1 MGQSSEGRGQ
11 GGRQALRAQVSGEAG
26 RGEQVG
32 PGGVQ
37 WLGWCVLGS
46 RCGVY
51 TIRMQSEVYRKEGG
65 QDIRLRM

>member
-1 MGQSSEGRGQ
+1 M
-11 GGRQALRAQVSGEAG
+11 
-26 RGEQVG
+26 GEQVG

-51 TIRMQSEVYRKEGG
+51 TLRMQSEVYGKEGG